1 MAEPLGTDE
10 DLVLDANEAFY
21 DAFADGDLDALD
33 ALWAERASVSCIHP
47 GWDALYGREEVMA
60 SWRSILS
67 GERAPEVVCLDPVVQ
82 LYGDTAVVICGEA
95 IDEHFLIATNVFV
108 REDGEFRLCHHQAGP
123 VSGQRPEGRLRRRG
137 QRKQGMLN

>member
-1 MAEPLGTDE
+1 MGEPLGSDE
-10 DLVLDANEAFY
+10 AQVLDANEAFY

-33 ALWAERASVSCIHP
+33 ALWAERASVACIHP

-60 SWRSILS
+60 SWRAILS
-67 GERAPEVVCLDPVVQ
+67 GERAPEVVCLDPTVH

-108 REDGEFRLCHHQAGP
+108 REDGEWRLCHHQAGP

-137 QRKQGMLN
+137 QRKAGMLN